1 MIASCKTPG
10 CILPILH
17 NSEYCGDCKEALGC
31 DEAYYPEQAVKGETG
46 ADTIKARE
54 SVYGPFEVHAKAE
67 QAMLKVMRAQPGWE
81 NFNDVQKSAAEM
93 IVHKLARCL
102 NNSAD
107 YADNWH
113 DIAGYATLAENDIK
127 NRQNM

>member
-1 MIASCKTPG
+1 MT
-10 CILPILH
+10 
-17 NSEYCGDCKEALGC
+17 
-31 DEAYYPEQAVKGETG
+31 QAIKCETG

-67 QAMLKVMRAQPGWE
+67 QAMLKAMRSQPGWE

-102 NNSAD
+102 NASPD
-107 YADNWH
+107 YSDNWH

-127 NRQNM
+127 NRENT